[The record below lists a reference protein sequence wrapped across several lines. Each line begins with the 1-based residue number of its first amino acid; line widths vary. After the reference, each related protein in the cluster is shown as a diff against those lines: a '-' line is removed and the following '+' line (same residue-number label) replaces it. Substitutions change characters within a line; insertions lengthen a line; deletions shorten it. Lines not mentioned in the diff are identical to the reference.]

1 MTIRKLDDGQWL
13 VDCRPEGRYGPRIR
27 KKLRTKNEALNFQ
40 NRIMGDGARGEFEKR
55 PARDERRLSELVRL
69 WFSLHGQNLKTGAE
83 RLRLLEAMAERMG
96 DPKAYRFDAAMFAQY
111 RAERAEGRHV
121 RSSVGR
127 GRRKGAAGKGVG
139 ANTLNHELAYLSAVF
154 SELSRL
160 GEWRGDNPLASVRP
174 LKFDDAEMV
183 CLELDQVDALLDEL
197 NTRDSAAGLIAEV
210 CLSTGARWG
219 EAESLQVRQVHGGMV
234 HYSRTKSS
242 KNRSVPISKD
252 LERRLL
258 AALPFRS
265 GYNTFRRAVE
275 AVGLD
280 LPEGQ
285 LTHVLRHTFASHY
298 MRNGGDII
306 TLQRVLGHA
315 SLQMTMRY
323 AHFSPG
329 HMAEVVHL
337 HPLAGRCG
345 PFVDQGEEMKSEGG
359 AISVGQKG
367 ESRAMRGFEGGGPTR
382 TRTVDQRI
390 MSPLL

>member
-219 EAESLQVRQVHGGMV
+219 EAESLQVRQVHGSMV

-298 MRNGGDII
+298 HAQRWRHHHVAAGPGPCLATDDHALCPFQSWPHGRGGPPAPARW
-306 TLQRVLGHA
+306 TVW
-315 SLQMTMRY
+315 T
-323 AHFSPG
+323 F
-329 HMAEVVHL
+329 
-337 HPLAGRCG
+337 CG
-345 PFVDQGEEMKSEGG
+345 P
-359 AISVGQKG
+359 
-367 ESRAMRGFEGGGPTR
+367 RRGNEIGRGCYFGGPER
-382 TRTVDQRI
+382 RKPR
-390 MSPLL
+390 SARL

>member
-1 MTIRKLDDGQWL
+1 
-13 VDCRPEGRYGPRIR
+13 
-27 KKLRTKNEALNFQ
+27 
-40 NRIMGDGARGEFEKR
+40 
-55 PARDERRLSELVRL
+55 
-69 WFSLHGQNLKTGAE
+69 
-83 RLRLLEAMAERMG
+83 
-96 DPKAYRFDAAMFAQY
+96 
-111 RAERAEGRHV
+111 
-121 RSSVGR
+121 
-127 GRRKGAAGKGVG
+127 
-139 ANTLNHELAYLSAVF
+139 
-154 SELSRL
+154 
-160 GEWRGDNPLASVRP
+160 
-174 LKFDDAEMV
+174 
-183 CLELDQVDALLDEL
+183 
-197 NTRDSAAGLIAEV
+197 
-210 CLSTGARWG
+210 
-219 EAESLQVRQVHGGMV
+219 MV

-359 AISVGQKG
+359 LFRWARKAKAAQCAALKVVGPHGLEPWTKG
-367 ESRAMRGFEGGGPTR
+367 
-382 TRTVDQRI
+382 
-390 MSPLL
+390 L